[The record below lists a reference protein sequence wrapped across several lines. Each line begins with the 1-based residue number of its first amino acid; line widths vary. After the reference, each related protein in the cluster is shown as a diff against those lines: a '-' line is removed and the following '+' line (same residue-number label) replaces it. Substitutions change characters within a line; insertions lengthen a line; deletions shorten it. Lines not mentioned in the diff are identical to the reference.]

1 MAIKHAFT
9 SAKSDP
15 ADTTLIKPSNWNADH
30 TGTASYASA
39 IEVILENGGAVL
51 ATGVFGDV
59 QIPAAGTITS
69 WTLLADQTGSVV
81 LDLWV
86 DDYASFPPTVAD
98 TITASAKPTLSS
110 VTKNTSSTLTG
121 WTTALAAG
129 DVIRIN
135 VDSASAV
142 TRLTLV
148 LGVTIS

>member
-15 ADTTLIKPSNWNADH
+15 ADATLIKPSNWNADH
-30 TGTASYASA
+30 TGTAGYVTAF
-39 IEVILENGGAVL
+39 EVILDNGGAAI
-51 ATGVFGDV
+51 ATGVFGDI

-69 WTLLADQTGSVV
+69 WTLLADQAGDLV
-81 LDLWV
+81 LDLWK
-86 DDYASFPPTVAD
+86 DTYANFPPTVAD
-98 TITASAKPTLSS
+98 TITASAKPTLSA
-110 VTKNTSSTLTG
+110 VAKNTSSTLTG

-135 VDSASAV
+135 VDSAATVLRV
-142 TRLTLV
+142 TLI